1 MECIEAIGVFVALKY
16 ILALFRHL
24 LANATRLRIRACYI
38 LFYCDSRCNKG
49 QLMIEQWIYI
59 RENVHVEIT
68 WIRIGTFNTRKL
80 ILHFVIR
87 FKYSNWRTMIL
98 LCLIIYWADNILFT
112 HFKSNYWVSQMRNK
126 LLVYLLNFKVFEE
139 YCTIDQILYDAETFY
154 IIFNDTNCLGK
165 QRICLLCLAHYLD
178 YKDWKFIV
186 KSTLVCGKYINI

>member
-1 MECIEAIGVFVALKY
+1 MNIYQRKFAWWNKINPNCYVLHNKHYFTFVKRNQRY
-16 ILALFRHL
+16 PTSFL
-24 LANATRLRIRACYI
+24 L
-38 LFYCDSRCNKG
+38 
-49 QLMIEQWIYI
+49 W
-59 RENVHVEIT
+59 
-68 WIRIGTFNTRKL
+68 
-80 ILHFVIR
+80 